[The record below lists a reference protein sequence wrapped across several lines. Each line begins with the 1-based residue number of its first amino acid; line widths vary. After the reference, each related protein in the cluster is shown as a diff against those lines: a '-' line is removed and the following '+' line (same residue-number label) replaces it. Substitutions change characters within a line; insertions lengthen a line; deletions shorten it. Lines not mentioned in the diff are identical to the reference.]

1 MSKLLI
7 ILSLFISCKSSDD
20 IKIYQIDKSLQ
31 SEKVSQIEKSTE
43 KNIIWDTP
51 KGWIESSGSKMRLA
65 SFNVPHDS
73 GNGDLSVMIL
83 SGDGGGVEA
92 NINRW
97 RAQIGLEKKSISD
110 IKKKAEKRK
119 NSIGEY
125 QIFTIINNQSKEK
138 AFLSAI
144 IHSNIGT
151 VFIKLTISEAGI
163 DQVKDD
169 FIYFCDSFK
178 LIDA

>member
-1 MSKLLI
+1 MIKLLLI
-7 ILSLFISCKSSDD
+7 ISLLISCKSSDG
-20 IKIYQIDKSLQ
+20 IKAYQIKKYPL
-31 SEKVSQIEKSTE
+31 SEKTSQIEKSIE
-43 KNIIWDTP
+43 RNIIWDTP
-51 KGWIESSGSKMRLA
+51 EGWIESSGSKMRLA
-65 SFNVPHDS
+65 SFNVPHAS

-97 RAQIGLEKKSISD
+97 RAQIGLESKGISD
-110 IKKKAEKRK
+110 IKKDAEKRK
-119 NSIGEY
+119 NRLGEY
-125 QIFTIINNQSKEK
+125 QIFEIINNNSKEK

-144 IHSNIGT
+144 IPSNIGT
-151 VFIKLTISEAGI
+151 VFVKLTISEGGI
-163 DQVKDD
+163 DEVKDD